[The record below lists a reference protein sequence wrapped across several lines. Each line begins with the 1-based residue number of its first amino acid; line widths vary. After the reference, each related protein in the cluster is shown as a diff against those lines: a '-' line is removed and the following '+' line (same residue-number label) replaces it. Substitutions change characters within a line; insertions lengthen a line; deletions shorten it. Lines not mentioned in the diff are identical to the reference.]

1 MDIRVPKPGERK
13 GASPLLS
20 IVLLVLVGFIV
31 YFPTCN
37 EA

>member
-1 MDIRVPKPGERK
+1 MDIPVPKPGERK

-20 IVLLVLVGFIV
+20 IVMLVLVGFV
-31 YFPTCN
+31 GYFLTCN